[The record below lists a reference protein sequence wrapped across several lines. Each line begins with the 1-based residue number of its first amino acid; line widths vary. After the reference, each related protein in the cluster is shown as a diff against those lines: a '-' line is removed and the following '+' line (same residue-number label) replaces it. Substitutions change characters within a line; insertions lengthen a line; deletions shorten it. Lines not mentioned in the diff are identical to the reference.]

1 MNTEGKEVLIMW
13 ADTLVATTTTHLS
26 HDLPCQTCGHGVHT
40 FLPCGDG
47 CDCPPVVLPG
57 GLA

>member
-1 MNTEGKEVLIMW
+1 MW
-13 ADTLVATTTTHLS
+13 TDTLTTTHVGHLS
-26 HDLPCQTCGHGVHT
+26 HDLPCLSCGHGIHT

-57 GLA
+57 NAA

>member
-1 MNTEGKEVLIMW
+1 MW
-13 ADTLVATTTTHLS
+13 TDTLTRTGVAHLS
-26 HDLPCQTCGHGVHT
+26 HDLPCQSCGHGIHT

-57 GLA
+57 DFA